1 MGCFLGDARITTIAL
16 RHVPFFSIVLWRAVR
31 TSHVAVAAADT
42 NIFINHHKAIFTLMH
57 CAAGADFCT
66 CGVIAMVTGDGEI
79 ISEHVLVPDAIIFL
93 PVAASVF
100 INTAET
106 DFRAKIFK
114 IFARQFAGFTAST
127 AAGIDKNPYC
137 VVMGYSLNL
146 FDLDKIAVRRVSLCQ
161 R

>member
-1 MGCFLGDARITTIAL
+1 
-16 RHVPFFSIVLWRAVR
+16 
-31 TSHVAVAAADT
+31 
-42 NIFINHHKAIFTLMH
+42 
-57 CAAGADFCT
+57 
-66 CGVIAMVTGDGEI
+66 MVTGDGEI

-93 PVAASVF
+93 PVAASIF

-146 FDLDKIAVRRVSLCQ
+146 SIWTRLLCDGFPFASGEG

>member
-1 MGCFLGDARITTIAL
+1 MLGRVSAEMTGYLIDFKRY
-16 RHVPFFSIVLWRAVR
+16 V
-31 TSHVAVAAADT
+31 T
-42 NIFINHHKAIFTLMH
+42 N
-57 CAAGADFCT
+57 
-66 CGVIAMVTGDGEI
+66 
-79 ISEHVLVPDAIIFL
+79 
-93 PVAASVF
+93 
-100 INTAET
+100 
-106 DFRAKIFK
+106 FK